1 MLDKFQE
8 LADPYTQWVLANRN
22 LVIVLLAFT
31 LLIESLGLMIARWR
45 LEKVS
50 TDLAE
55 ARQAPPPP
63 ARPTYAMPRPAAAL
77 TELPPVRGGMTY
89 ARNLGGALDRAY
101 GSPPPGP
108 PPPPPPAPPPPA
120 YRDPRLGA
128 TWPEP
133 PGSPYAPGPPPAPA
147 PLAPPIP
154 VPLPGP
160 PPVYPPVVMTPP
172 PAPAPHTPSFAA
184 GVTYYPP
191 PAAPP
196 PLAPPPVGAP
206 PPTAAAPPL
215 PVVPPIANA
224 EPALPPATE
233 AEVPAAERLKRW
245 VPKLRGRPR
254 SPVTP
259 SSSEAPQ
266 PVAAAPAA
274 PPPPPPVAAAQPS
287 PAPAAVTAPS
297 GGWHRRE
304 EMTGQAPPEE
314 ASSAVA
320 DGVAEAPPRAVDR
333 DVPARGAEPAVP
345 AAEEQAPRAA
355 LPPERAARI
364 EEAEDEQAPP
374 PPGADADST
383 SAQRVLLI
391 EDDESVARY
400 YSMLFEA
407 RGYKVSIATDG
418 VQGVDMATRLRP
430 GLILLDVM
438 MPRQNGMMVL
448 QTLCATPATEDTP
461 IVILSNFTEPTLIQ
475 RALQL
480 GAIEYVVK
488 TQVKAEALANA
499 VPKWMKRE
507 RAFA

>member
-1 MLDKFQE
+1 MLDRFQE
-8 LADPYTQWVLANRN
+8 LAAPYTQWVLANRN
-22 LVIVLLAFT
+22 LVILLLAFA

-50 TDLAE
+50 ADLAE
-55 ARQAPPPP
+55 ARQAPPPVT
-63 ARPTYAMPRPAAAL
+63 RPTYVMPRPAPP

-101 GSPPPGP
+101 GNPPSGP
-108 PPPPPPAPPPPA
+108 MTAPAPPS
-120 YRDPRLGA
+120 YRDQRSSVG
-128 TWPEP
+128 WPEP
-133 PGSPYAPGPPPAPA
+133 PGSPYVPVPPPP
-147 PLAPPIP
+147 PPVLAPPVP
-154 VPLPGP
+154 PPLPATP
-160 PPVYPPVVMTPP
+160 TVYPPVVMTTPGGHAP
-172 PAPAPHTPSFAA
+172 PAPSFAPGA
-184 GVTYYPP
+184 IYYPP

-196 PLAPPPVGAP
+196 PLAPSPAS
-206 PPTAAAPPL
+206 AAPPAAAQ
-215 PVVPPIANA
+215 PPPAAPRIANA
-224 EPALPPATE
+224 EAAEAPPTVQA
-233 AEVPAAERLKRW
+233 VPAAERLKRW
-245 VPKLRGRPR
+245 VPKLRGRHRPPATPPR
-254 SPVTP
+254 EEAQPAVADHAPAVAPSP
-259 SSSEAPQ
+259 AP
-266 PVAAAPAA
+266 VAA
-274 PPPPPPVAAAQPS
+274 PPPAPVPPT
-287 PAPAAVTAPS
+287 PAA
-297 GGWHRRE
+297 
-304 EMTGQAPPEE
+304 
-314 ASSAVA
+314 
-320 DGVAEAPPRAVDR
+320 GVPAEAPPEGIEHESPAAV
-333 DVPARGAEPAVP
+333 AEPAVP
-345 AAEEQAPRAA
+345 VAAETAPFEEVAQEPRAA
-355 LPPERAARI
+355 VEEAPEEEQPVRPPESDR
-364 EEAEDEQAPP
+364 ESD
-374 PPGADADST
+374 

-418 VQGVDMATRLRP
+418 VQGVDMATRIRP

-499 VPKWMKRE
+499 VPKWMQRE